1 MSFHDAYA
9 RTTPLDLAF
18 PEVDALRAA
27 VERIHE
33 EVETRGAD
41 VGDLG
46 AFAMLVSVNSILRE
60 LGGKGASQE
69 AILQHAA
76 LLFHAYHFARAEGRV
91 YLVSTGAARRLVEDS
106 GWSAERGDGEGGR
119 GDGGRV
125 HPPAPAG
132 YVQLPRHLFWV
143 HGDPSGP
150 AEAVDGFFWTSPGG
164 ARGREEP
171 GSLHLLLATGIR
183 DGRPGL
189 TVAPLPEV
197 PLEEA
202 SGWLSAPCRPEG
214 DDFANTLP
222 GGEMEGLLA
231 FTTAGEVFK
240 LAARMFAY
248 IMRKPW
254 SVVPGADADAGA
266 APAPSRFPFVRIVG
280 DGEEAP
286 DA

>member
-1 MSFHDAYA
+1 MNFHDAYA

-18 PEVDALRAA
+18 PDPDALRAA
-27 VERIHE
+27 GDRIHE
-33 EVETRGAD
+33 EVKTRGAD

-106 GWSAERGDGEGGR
+106 EWSAEGGDGEGGR
-119 GDGGRV
+119 GDAGRV

-132 YVQLPRHLFWV
+132 YVQFPRHLFWV

-150 AEAVDGFFWTSPGG
+150 AEAVDGFFWTWTQGQS
-164 ARGREEP
+164 GRVDS

-202 SGWLSAPCRPEG
+202 SGWLSTPCRPDG

-231 FTTAGEVFK
+231 FTAAGEVFK

-248 IMRKPW
+248 MVHN
-254 SVVPGADADAGA
+254 SGGVVPGGDPGA

>member
-18 PEVDALRAA
+18 PEADALRSAM
-27 VERIHE
+27 ERILE
-33 EVETRGAD
+33 EAEVRGAD
-41 VGDLG
+41 AGDLG
-46 AFAMLVSVNSILRE
+46 AFAMLMSVNSILRE

-91 YLVSTGAARRLVEDS
+91 HLVSTGAARRLVEESGWAAEGSDS
-106 GWSAERGDGEGGR
+106 GEG
-119 GDGGRV
+119 
-125 HPPAPAG
+125 PPLLPAPAG

-150 AEAVDGFFWTSPGG
+150 AEAVDGFFWTWSAQRGG
-164 ARGREEP
+164 EGA
-171 GSLHLLLATGIR
+171 GSLHLLLATGMR

-197 PLEEA
+197 PLDEA
-202 SGWLSAPCRPEG
+202 AEWLSTRCRPEG

-240 LAARMFAY
+240 LVARLFAY
-248 IMRKPW
+248 MVRLPEA
-254 SVVPGADADAGA
+254 VVQGADADAGA
-266 APAPSRFPFVRIVG
+266 APAPSRFPFVRIVA
-280 DGEEAP
+280 DGGEAP
-286 DA
+286 SA